1 MGYILC
7 LLLNFILSLCVQVC
21 VCIYMC
27 VCVLFMHAEH
37 TCFYKCVKVRR
48 NFVEGSSPSPFTWVP
63 EIEVRKIL
71 LPVLSFQYLCVS
83 GKCIKESVKE
93 INI

>member
-1 MGYILC
+1 M
-7 LLLNFILSLCVQVC
+7 
-21 VCIYMC
+21 
-27 VCVLFMHAEH
+27 
-37 TCFYKCVKVRR
+37 
-48 NFVEGSSPSPFTWVP
+48 EGSSPSPFTWVP

-93 INI
+93 TNI